1 MDAAIEAARVFEME
15 DFPIVTF
22 RNTAIEP
29 GYAAR
34 WAREMEAL
42 VSRAEPFVI
51 LFRPDRPDET
61 VEDRKLR
68 ALWLKSHKA
77 ALSATC
83 RGLLTVEP
91 DAEARA
97 AAAQDAEAM
106 QKAFGLLLVSVGTEA
121 EARELARSL
130 LAA

>member
-97 AAAQDAEAM
+97 AAQEAEAM

-121 EARELARSL
+121 ESRELARSL

>member
-1 MDAAIEAARVFEME
+1 MDAAIEAVRVFEME

-22 RNTAIEP
+22 RNTAVEP

-97 AAAQDAEAM
+97 AAQEAEAM

>member
-97 AAAQDAEAM
+97 AAQEAEAM
-106 QKAFGLLLVSVGTEA
+106 QKAFGLLLVSVASES
-121 EARELARSL
+121 EARDLAQSL

>member
-1 MDAAIEAARVFEME
+1 
-15 DFPIVTF
+15 
-22 RNTAIEP
+22 
-29 GYAAR
+29 
-34 WAREMEAL
+34 MEAL

-97 AAAQDAEAM
+97 AAQEAEAM